1 MKRKAGMLALLAVI
15 GGTMPA
21 AGQVVRPGDI
31 RYPPLPAWQIPA
43 PERVTLPNGL
53 VVFLLEDHEL
63 PLINVQVRI
72 KTGSR
77 YEPADKVGLADV
89 AATVMRTGGAG
100 DRSGSEV
107 DQFLEDRAANL
118 YTNMGVS
125 VGTADLSVLKEH
137 FAAALPILADV
148 LRRPRFEEDKIVE
161 AKVQEKSAIARRN
174 DSPGSIAFREFQKL
188 VYGAASPY
196 ARHTEHATIDGITR
210 DDLVAFHSRFF
221 HPNHVMIGVVG
232 DFKRSDMLRLIR
244 QHFGDWKR
252 ADVQLPTDFAIEPA
266 APGKVYFVQKTDI
279 TQTNFRL
286 GHLGT
291 TINDPDYFAVEVMNT
306 IFGQGF
312 SSRLFNVIRSE
323 KGLAYAIYGGVGASY
338 DYPGVFQVGGETK
351 FESSSVALRSVLHE
365 IQRIMTEPVS
375 DQELSYGKESYLNS
389 FVFNFDTPAE
399 VVSRQMLY
407 EYYGYPA
414 DFLQTSRARIEAV
427 TAEDIRRAANR
438 FLTPDRLVIL
448 AVGDETKLDT
458 SLAEFGPVVYL
469 DVTIPGGGS

>member
-1 MKRKAGMLALLAVI
+1 MKWNAGTLALLALI
-15 GGTMPA
+15 GGAMPA
-21 AGQVVRPGDI
+21 AGQAVRPSDI
-31 RYPPLPAWQIPA
+31 RYPQLPAWQIPA
-43 PERVTLPNGL
+43 PDRVALPNGL
-53 VVFLLEDHEL
+53 VVYLLEDHEL
-63 PLINVQVRI
+63 PLINVMVRI

-77 YEPADKVGLADV
+77 YEPADKVGLADMT
-89 AATVMRTGGAG
+89 ASVMRTGGAG

-118 YTNMGVS
+118 STNMGVS
-125 VGTADLSVLKEH
+125 VGTANLSVLKEH
-137 FAAALPILADV
+137 FAEVLPVLADV
-148 LRRPRFEEDKIVE
+148 LRRPRFEEDKIAE
-161 AKVQEKSAIARRN
+161 AKVQEKSGIARRN
-174 DSPGSIAFREFQKL
+174 DSPGGIASREFQKL

-196 ARHTEHATIDGITR
+196 ARHTEYATIDAITR
-210 DDLVAFHSRFF
+210 DDMVAFHSRFF
-221 HPNHVMIGVVG
+221 HPNQLMIGVVG
-232 DFKRSDMLRLIR
+232 DFKRNDVLRLIR

-252 ADVQLPTDFAIEPA
+252 SAVELPTDFVIDPA
-266 APGKVYFVQKTDI
+266 APGKVYFVQKGDI

-312 SSRLFNVIRSE
+312 SSRLFNVVRSE
-323 KGLAYAIYGGVGASY
+323 KGLAYAIWGVVGASY

-351 FESSSVALRSVLHE
+351 FESSGEALRTVLHE
-365 IQRIMTEPVS
+365 IQRMKTGTVS
-375 DQELSYGKESYLNS
+375 DEELKYGKESYLNS
-389 FVFNFDTPAE
+389 FVFNFDTPGE

-414 DFLQTSRARIEAV
+414 DFLQNSRARIESV

-448 AVGDETKLDT
+448 AVADESKLPAPLD
-458 SLAEFGPVVYL
+458 EFGPVVHL
-469 DVTIPGGGS
+469 DVSIPGGT